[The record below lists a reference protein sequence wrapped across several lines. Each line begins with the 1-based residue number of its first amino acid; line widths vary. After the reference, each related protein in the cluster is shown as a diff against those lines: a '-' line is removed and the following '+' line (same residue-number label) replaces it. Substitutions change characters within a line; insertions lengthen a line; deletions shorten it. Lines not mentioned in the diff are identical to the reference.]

1 MPRRVLFSFHYQQDI
16 WRVSQVRN
24 SWVTRGGDTQ
34 PFLDGAEWESIKR
47 SGKSAVHRWID
58 EQLSGTGVTVV
69 LIGENTSE
77 RPFVRHEI
85 RESHRRGNGLLGI
98 HIHKLKDRS
107 GEQSYKGRN
116 PFSHMTAD
124 IEDSGFLG
132 TGLLTEIKRRPLS
145 AIYPVYDWV
154 SDNGYHNIGDWI
166 EAAANRAGR

>member
-1 MPRRVLFSFHYQQDI
+1 MARRVFFSFHYRKDI

-34 PFLDGAEWESIKR
+34 PFLDAAAWESIKR
-47 SGKSAVHRWID
+47 RGEDSVHRWID

-98 HIHKLKDRS
+98 HIHKLRDHRGDR
-107 GEQSYKGRN
+107 SYKGLN
-116 PFSHMTAD
+116 PFSHMTAA

-132 TGLLTEIKRRPLS
+132 TGLFSETKRRPLS
-145 AIYPVYDWV
+145 AVYPVYDWV
-154 SDNGYHNIGDWI
+154 DDDGYGNIADWI
-166 EAAANRAGR
+166 EEAARRAGR